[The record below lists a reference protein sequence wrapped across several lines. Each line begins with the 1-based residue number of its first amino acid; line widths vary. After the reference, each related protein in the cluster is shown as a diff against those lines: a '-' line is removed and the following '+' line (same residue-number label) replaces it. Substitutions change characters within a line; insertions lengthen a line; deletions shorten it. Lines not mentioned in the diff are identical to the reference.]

1 MSTCLPGFADRDPS
15 SLGIPSDTQY
25 MQEYCQR
32 AGIPPVDN
40 WNFYMAF
47 SFFRV
52 AAILQGVYKRGLQ
65 GLWIRFTNKGV
76 SPWHVTSLDL
86 GRFRFMSCRV
96 FSLTKCTVSSARCA
110 EFRFTREKMI
120 LQKIKIVN
128 VRK

>member
-1 MSTCLPGFADRDPS
+1 VRQVLIFPYNFIDDSIFVCCFLLPGFADRDPS
-15 SLGIPSDTQY
+15 SLGIPSDAQY

-65 GLWIRFTNKGV
+65 GLSIRFPNKGV

-86 GRFRFMSCRV
+86 GRS
-96 FSLTKCTVSSARCA
+96 
-110 EFRFTREKMI
+110 
-120 LQKIKIVN
+120 
-128 VRK
+128 